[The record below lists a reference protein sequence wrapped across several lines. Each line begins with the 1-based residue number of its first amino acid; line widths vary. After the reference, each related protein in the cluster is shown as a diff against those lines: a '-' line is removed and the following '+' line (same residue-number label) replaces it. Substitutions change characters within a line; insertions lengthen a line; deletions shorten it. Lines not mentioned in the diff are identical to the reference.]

1 MLFTPNS
8 LHYKIVILIVYVDAI
23 ILTGDNVTEMDRLKK
38 SLALEFEI
46 KDLGSLRYFLGK
58 EVAHSKEVLLSHK

>member
-1 MLFTPNS
+1 
-8 LHYKIVILIVYVDAI
+8 VDAI